1 MAAKKQSP
9 MTAPAKKASAP
20 KTAPKGVVIPPA
32 KKGKSAATSAP
43 STYMHA
49 GAKDA
54 LAYRVIAADFTA
66 GATVA
71 TGLPAPALAE
81 VAFAGRSNVG
91 KSTLLNMLMQRKNL
105 VRTSNTPGAT
115 RQINFFGCK
124 VQLPRPKAAPPAPGV
139 EAAEAPVA
147 SDAVVAEPVATPVAT
162 ESAAPT
168 EQPVLDLILVDLP
181 GYGFAKVSKSEA
193 RSWGPMMEGYL
204 TTRIALRAV
213 FVLVDARRGPEDDD
227 FQLVEFMKG
236 PRAAQSAR
244 PVEVIIVATK
254 LDKLPKNQQKPAL
267 EAISKKAGVRVIGA
281 SGETAAGREDLWR
294 KIVGSVL

>member
-9 MTAPAKKASAP
+9 TTPAKKASAP
-20 KTAPKGVVIPPA
+20 KTAPKGVVVPPA

-54 LAYRVIAADFTA
+54 ASYRVIAADFTA

-71 TGLPAPALAE
+71 TGLPAPAIAE

-124 VQLPRPKAAPPAPGV
+124 VQLPLPKPAPVSETAEGGEETASTKEAAPPA
-139 EAAEAPVA
+139 AP
-147 SDAVVAEPVATPVAT
+147 
-162 ESAAPT
+162 AAPT

-254 LDKLPKNQQKPAL
+254 LDKLPKNQQKPAI